1 MTNRKGRGF
10 SQCVSEDDAS
20 LKESIMRY
28 DLIVLGHDRHG
39 RFAALEAVQRDKHV
53 ALIECRNDET
63 PPTQSLRDAA
73 LLMTE
78 TRQHEHSPQRFVL
91 DRQGTMQQLW
101 QFSNA
106 AAQQETSSVETR
118 LNQEGADFIDGR
130 PRFVGPNEVEVS
142 THSNGVQRLTGDKI
156 VLAVGTKPIRPSWV
170 PFDGQTI
177 LDSDELLALPRLPK
191 SMIVVGADLAALESA
206 MFFAVLGT
214 RVVFVDSQRR
224 LLAAWD
230 RELIHH
236 FRRQADRC
244 GVRFR
249 LGRSVLD
256 IEKTFDDR
264 AAVRLEG
271 GQSMLAECVL
281 YAAGRRGNTS
291 SLNLSAAGL
300 VPDEQGRLWCNEQ
313 GQTWIK
319 HIYGIGDVVG
329 FPVLARASMNQS
341 RRVIE
346 HLFGERS
353 NATSPISHG
362 LLTMPELASVG
373 ATEEQLS
380 HDLVAYEVGVA
391 RFADT
396 SLGQFSGS
404 PSAML
409 KLLFHRESLELL
421 GVHCLSESAS
431 ELIRLG
437 ETVMSLGGTV
447 ESFLDKNFEDLPL
460 TKCYRQAAENGFA
473 RLADESLAT
482 PRASKFQSRRRKTSA
497 KRRRLALSPR

>member
-1 MTNRKGRGF
+1 
-10 SQCVSEDDAS
+10 
-20 LKESIMRY
+20 MRY
-28 DLIVLGHDRHG
+28 DLIVLGHDCHG
-39 RFAALEAVQRDKHV
+39 RLAALAAAQRERHV
-53 ALIECRNDET
+53 ALIESRDDDA

-73 LLMTE
+73 LRLTGF
-78 TRQHEHSPQRFVL
+78 RQHQDSRQRFVL

-106 AAQQETSSVETR
+106 AVQQESASVETR
-118 LNQEGADFIDGR
+118 LSQEGADFIDGR

-142 THSNGVQRLTGDKI
+142 THSNGVQRLTGDNI
-156 VLAVGTKPIRPSWV
+156 LLAVGTKPIRPSWV

-191 SMIVVGADLAALESA
+191 SMVVVGADLAALESA

-214 RVVFVDSQRR
+214 RVVFVDSPRR

-230 RELIHH
+230 REVIHR
-236 FRRQADRC
+236 FRRQAERC

-249 LGRSVLD
+249 LGRAVLD
-256 IEKTFDDR
+256 IEKTFDNR
-264 AAVRLEG
+264 TAVRLEG
-271 GQSMLAECVL
+271 GKSLLSECVL
-281 YAAGRRGNTS
+281 YAAGRCGNTS

-329 FPVLARASMNQS
+329 YPDLASASLNQS
-341 RRVIE
+341 CRVIE
-346 HLFGERS
+346 HLFGKCA
-353 NATSPISHG
+353 NGPSPNSRG
-362 LLTMPELASVG
+362 LLTIPELAMVG
-373 ATEEQLS
+373 ATEEQLR

-396 SLGQFSGS
+396 SRGQISGS

-421 GVHCLSESAS
+421 GVHCLSESAT

-447 ESFLDKNFEDLPL
+447 ASFLDKSLGDSPL
-460 TKCYRQAAENGFA
+460 TECYRQAAENGLA
-473 RLADESLAT
+473 RLADDSLAS
-482 PRASKFQSRRRKTSA
+482 PRAPKFQSRFRRSSA
-497 KRRRLALSPR
+497 KHRRLVPTSR

>member
-1 MTNRKGRGF
+1 
-10 SQCVSEDDAS
+10 
-20 LKESIMRY
+20 MRY

-39 RFAALEAVQRDKHV
+39 RFAALEAAQRDKQV

-73 LLMTE
+73 LLMIGF
-78 TRQHEHSPQRFVL
+78 RQHEHPRHRFVR
-91 DRQGTMQQLW
+91 DRRGTMQQLW
-101 QFSNA
+101 QLANA
-106 AAQQETSSVETR
+106 ATQQEAVSFETG
-118 LNQEGADFIDGR
+118 LSQEGADFIDGR
-130 PRFVGPNEVEVS
+130 PRFVGPNEVEVR

-156 VLAVGTKPIRPSWV
+156 LLAVGTKPIRPSWV

-214 RVVFVDSQRR
+214 RVVFVDPQRR
-224 LLAAWD
+224 LLAEWD
-230 RELIHH
+230 REVIHR
-236 FRRQADRC
+236 FRRQAERC

-249 LGRSVLD
+249 LGRAVLD

-271 GQSMLAECVL
+271 GKSMLAECVL
-281 YAAGRRGNTS
+281 YAAGRCGNTS
-291 SLNLSAAGL
+291 SLDLSAAGL
-300 VPDEQGRLWCNEQ
+300 EPDEQGRLWCNEQ

-329 FPVLARASMNQS
+329 FPVLASASLNQS

-346 HLFGERS
+346 HLFAKGA
-353 NATSPISHG
+353 NAPSLNSSG
-362 LLTMPELASVG
+362 LLTIPKLAMIG
-373 ATEEQLS
+373 ATEKQLR

-396 SLGQFSGS
+396 SHSQFGGS
-404 PSAML
+404 SSAML

-421 GVHCLSESAS
+421 GVHCLSESAT

-437 ETVMSLGGTV
+437 ETVMSLGGTI
-447 ESFLDKNFEDLPL
+447 ESFLDKNFDDSPL
-460 TKCYRQAAENGFA
+460 TECYRQAAENGLA

-482 PRASKFQSRRRKTSA
+482 PRASKFQSGFKRSSA
-497 KRRRLALSPR
+497 KRRRLMPSPR